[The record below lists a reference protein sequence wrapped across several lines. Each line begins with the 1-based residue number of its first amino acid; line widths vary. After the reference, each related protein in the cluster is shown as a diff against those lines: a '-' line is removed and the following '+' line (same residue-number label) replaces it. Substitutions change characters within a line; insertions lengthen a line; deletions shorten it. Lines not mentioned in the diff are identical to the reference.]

1 MIPNKSDHL
10 GISLAETPPH
20 SDHEEAVVLWRKEL
34 GRGALG
40 HVDICESLALNPCRH
55 CYSPTPFICGASEP
69 GSPMSPSARCYIWK
83 RRGGKNSPFCHSGLH
98 WKPIQTKTVGQFFLE
113 SCQSGNWPE
122 YFFGGWRARARGGAV
137 ERAILSCLLLPFH

>member
-10 GISLAETPPH
+10 GISLAKTLPH
-20 SDHEEAVVLWRKEL
+20 TDHEEVVVLWRKEL
-34 GRGALG
+34 GREALG

-83 RRGGKNSPFCHSGLH
+83 RRGGQKLS
-98 WKPIQTKTVGQFFLE
+98 
-113 SCQSGNWPE
+113 
-122 YFFGGWRARARGGAV
+122 
-137 ERAILSCLLLPFH
+137 ILSLWAPLETNSDQNSWAVFFWKAANREIGPNIFLGVDVQEHEAEL

>member
-1 MIPNKSDHL
+1 MNKQNSSITGKHGLILSWQMFLTVVKSPLFHHL
-10 GISLAETPPH
+10 GISLAKTPPH

-69 GSPMSPSARCYIWK
+69 GSPMSPSARYYI
-83 RRGGKNSPFCHSGLH
+83 
-98 WKPIQTKTVGQFFLE
+98 
-113 SCQSGNWPE
+113 
-122 YFFGGWRARARGGAV
+122 
-137 ERAILSCLLLPFH
+137 